1 MTPPMKIRFQTYGM
15 RHFILGVTMAVAMA
29 CATSA
34 ASAFQGDGQL
44 FNDLNMAARSAYGKE
59 HSKMFPA
66 SLPIFLV
73 RDKVSLIKGHKIG
86 ELSYTPALYD
96 QLKSLSHLPL
106 GIAAAG
112 LSAIETPRDLSWRAS
127 LTDMKDKAIAA
138 KARLDSSVLNQAQK
152 QRQITIIDQSLAFI
166 DDALSKSA
174 IDPIA
179 LKNYTRAM
187 APLVLANTTD
197 AANAQIAML
206 DQTVTDLGKSLSPD
220 EWARAVVV
228 ITGPKTAR
236 EGNLQ
241 SQYFMF
247 RLGEQRMGKR
257 ILYIENIFDEDQA
270 LSVLQT
276 VLLDRKIGG
285 LFFNDPS
292 RMERDLLSDAATVEL
307 MQRFG
312 RLGQQKPTP

>member
-1 MTPPMKIRFQTYGM
+1 MTPPMKIRFRTGGM
-15 RHFILGVTMAVAMA
+15 RRFILGATIAITMG
-29 CATSA
+29 CATYE
-34 ASAFQGDGQL
+34 ASAFQSDGQL
-44 FNDLNMAARSAYGKE
+44 FNDLNMAGRSAYANE

-66 SLPIFLV
+66 SLPIFVV

-112 LSAIETPRDLSWRAS
+112 LSAMETPRDLSWRAS

-138 KARLDSSVLNQAQK
+138 KARLDASALNQVQK
-152 QRQITIIDQSLAFI
+152 QRQIAIIDQSLGFI
-166 DDALSKSA
+166 DEALAKSA
-174 IDPIA
+174 IDPVA

-197 AANAQIAML
+197 AAKAQIAML
-206 DQTVTDLGKSLSPD
+206 DQTVNELGKALSPD
-220 EWARAVVV
+220 DWARAVVV

-247 RLGEQRMGKR
+247 KLGEQRMGQR
-257 ILYIENIFDEDQA
+257 ILYMENIFDEDQA

-276 VLLDRKIGG
+276 VLLDRKIGD
-285 LFFNDPS
+285 LFFNDPG

-307 MQRFG
+307 MQKFG
-312 RLGQQKPTP
+312 RLGQQKATP

>member
-1 MTPPMKIRFQTYGM
+1 MTPPMKIRFRTDGM
-15 RHFILGVTMAVAMA
+15 RRFIRVAAIAIAMG
-29 CATSA
+29 CATFE

-44 FNDLNMAARSAYGKE
+44 FNDLNMAGRSAYAKE

-66 SLPIFLV
+66 SLPIFVV
-73 RDKVSLIKGHKIG
+73 RDKVSLIKGRKIG
-86 ELSYTPALYD
+86 ELPYTPALYD

-112 LSAIETPRDLSWRAS
+112 LSAMETPRDLSWRAS

-138 KARLDSSVLNQAQK
+138 KTRLGSSVLSPAQK
-152 QRQITIIDQSLAFI
+152 QRQNAIIDQSLAFI
-166 DDALSKSA
+166 DEALAKSVIDAV
-174 IDPIA
+174 A

-206 DQTVTDLGKSLSPD
+206 DQTVNELGQALSPED
-220 EWARAVVV
+220 WARAIVV

-247 RLGEQRMGKR
+247 RLGEQRMGQR

-276 VLLDRKIGG
+276 VLLDRKIGD
-285 LFFNDPS
+285 LFFDDPS
-292 RMERDLLSDAATVEL
+292 RMERDLLSDAATVDL